1 MSRILTIAL
10 ALSGSAIL
18 GAQAPPPSPPA
29 APAPAPQVQQSAP
42 PATQKPATVTFSGC
56 LKPGASAGSFILAD
70 AAAVPAATSADAS
83 KAEPQ
88 ARGTTGSAKSYNLMP
103 GKTGEDLG
111 KHVNQKIE
119 VTGTV
124 SAAAP
129 SASAPATPP
138 AGGASQPTETVNM
151 QSFKM
156 VSATCP

>member
-1 MSRILTIAL
+1 MSRILTIAHCRFRV
-10 ALSGSAIL
+10 L
-18 GAQAPPPSPPA
+18 GAQAPAPPA
-29 APAPAPQVQQSAP
+29 APAGTSGATGRRHQPQ
-42 PATQKPATVTFSGC
+42 PATVTFSGC

-70 AAAVPAATSADAS
+70 AAPVPATSADAS

-88 ARGTTGSAKSYNLMP
+88 ARGTTGSAKSYNLM
-103 GKTGEDLG
+103 GKTGEDLS
-111 KHVNQKIE
+111 KHVNQRIE

-138 AGGASQPTETVNM
+138 AGGTPQPTENVNM